1 MWLDKASLTN
11 VVVDIFRQVTE
22 INEKN
27 EMKLMKKISAYGIPV
42 HCMKHP
48 S

>member
-11 VVVDIFRQVTE
+11 VVVYIFRQVIMTE
-22 INEKN
+22 KGYHRQ
-27 EMKLMKKISAYGIPV
+27 LMKKMSAYGIPV

>member
-1 MWLDKASLTN
+1 MSIEFVAVDL
-11 VVVDIFRQVTE
+11 VDIFKQVTE
-22 INEKN
+22 KLYITISEK
-27 EMKLMKKISAYGIPV
+27 MSAYGIPV